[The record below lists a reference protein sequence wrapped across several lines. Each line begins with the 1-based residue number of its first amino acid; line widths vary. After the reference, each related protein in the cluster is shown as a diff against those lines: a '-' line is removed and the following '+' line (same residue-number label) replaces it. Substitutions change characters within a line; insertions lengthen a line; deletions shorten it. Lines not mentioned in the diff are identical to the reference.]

1 MRHSE
6 HCAALAAELDLLVA
20 TVAHADPAAGV
31 PTCPGWTVADLA
43 RHVGGVHRW
52 AAHHVRTRSLV
63 RVPSSEVEL
72 HEPADDAGLAGWLAD
87 GGTQLLDAL
96 GQADGDDAVWM
107 WGADRHVR
115 GWSRRMLHETTIHRV
130 DVQRAAGGA
139 PEVDACVAVDG
150 IDEILANLPHAAYFA
165 PHLDDLRGDGET
177 VCLEPT
183 DRPTGWLVR
192 LWPQGYYWERR
203 RADADA

>member
-1 MRHSE
+1 
-6 HCAALAAELDLLVA
+6 
-20 TVAHADPAAGV
+20 
-31 PTCPGWTVADLA
+31 
-43 RHVGGVHRW
+43 
-52 AAHHVRTRSLV
+52 
-63 RVPSSEVEL
+63 
-72 HEPADDAGLAGWLAD
+72 
-87 GGTQLLDAL
+87 
-96 GQADGDDAVWM
+96 
-107 WGADRHVR
+107 
-115 GWSRRMLHETTIHRV
+115 MLHETTIHRV

-139 PEVDACVAVDG
+139 PEVDAGVAVDG

-203 RADADA
+203 RADADAMASGTVADLLLLVYNRGPASDDRLRVDGDAVLLARVLRGFAL

>member
-1 MRHSE
+1 RI
-6 HCAALAAELDLLVA
+6 
-20 TVAHADPAAGV
+20 
-31 PTCPGWTVADLA
+31 
-43 RHVGGVHRW
+43 
-52 AAHHVRTRSLV
+52 RSLV

-139 PEVDACVAVDG
+139 PEVDAGVAVDG

-192 LWPQGYYWERR
+192 LCPQGYYWERR
-203 RADADA
+203 RADADAMASGTVADL